1 MQMSNEQD
9 KGREPHNITPPAYH
23 DITDYGIIG
32 DLHTVALINQE
43 GGIDWCCLPF
53 LDSPSMFAKLLDTHR
68 GGSFKIS
75 PTHFVKSTSR
85 YLSKTNILQTTFKGE
100 DSKVILTDFMPILTA
115 DGEKEHREEVFICR
129 QVECEK
135 GQDVEITVRFD
146 PQPDYASSSLP
157 LRFEPKRVTSDEALI
172 TVMFDRPLR
181 WDEEK
186 RTGTVHLSYGETTQ
200 FYRTRKLS
208 QKWIS
213 TRLYSGRWRQAV
225 QRSALALKLMIFKPS
240 GAIAAA
246 PTTSLPEEIGGLRN
260 WDYRFSWLRDSAL
273 TLNALFLLGYKEEAT
288 AYMNWLMGNCD
299 FSNGA
304 ELKILAPLSRQGATE
319 ERILSHLEGYKQ
331 SRPVRIGNAAVNQ
344 LQLDIYGELLD
355 CIYLY
360 SVYGET
366 LHSTILES
374 VQSLADL
381 ICIQWNQKDASI
393 WEVRGELCHY
403 TYSKLMCWVGLDRAT
418 RIAQEY
424 GLNINLHVLK
434 ATQDQIQEFLL
445 KRCVDLNKQYF
456 VQSPEN
462 SVADAS
468 NLLIPIF
475 GFLSA
480 RHPLVINTIDQT
492 LAQLTRN
499 HMVLRYDSEDGL
511 AGSEGT
517 FNLCTFWLVE
527 ALALAGRLEEAM
539 EYFGHISGTGSHLGL
554 FAEQTDEHSRRA
566 LGNFPQAFTHIGLIN
581 SALTL
586 NQIISK
592 NRPT

>member
-1 MQMSNEQD
+1 
-9 KGREPHNITPPAYH
+9 
-23 DITDYGIIG
+23 
-32 DLHTVALINQE
+32 
-43 GGIDWCCLPF
+43 
-53 LDSPSMFAKLLDTHR
+53 LDSPSLFAQLLDSRH
-68 GGSFKIS
+68 GGSFKIA
-75 PTHFVKSTSR
+75 PTHFVQSTSS
-85 YLSKTNILQTTFKGE
+85 YLSKTNILQTTFKE
-100 DSKVILTDFMPILTA
+100 ENSKVILTDFMPILTD

-135 GQDVEITVRFD
+135 GQNVEITICFD
-146 PQPDYASSSLP
+146 PQPDYATTPLSLH
-157 LRFEPKRVTSDEALI
+157 FEPKRVTSDTAPI
-172 TVMFDRPLR
+172 TVMFDRPLH

-186 RTGTVHLSYGETTQ
+186 RTGTIRLSYGETLHCIFSYGVRELHVKPAYWLEKQ
-200 FYRTRKLS
+200 YYRTRKFWE
-208 QKWIS
+208 KWVS
-213 TRLYSGRWRQAV
+213 KCLYTGRWRRAV
-225 QRSALALKLMIFKPS
+225 QRSALALKLMIFQPS

-246 PTTSLPEEIGGLRN
+246 PTTSLPEGIGGMRN

-288 AYMNWLMGNCD
+288 AYMNWLIGNCN

-304 ELKILAPLSRQGATE
+304 ELKILAPLSAQGETT
-319 ERILSHLEGYKQ
+319 ERILEHLEGYKQ

-366 LHSTILES
+366 LHPTILNS
-374 VQSLADL
+374 VQSLAEL
-381 ICIQWNQKDASI
+381 ICSQWNQKDASI

-403 TYSKLMCWVGLDRAT
+403 TYSKLMCWVGLDRAI

-424 GLNINLHVLK
+424 GLDLNLHALK

-445 KRCVDLNKQYF
+445 KRCVDPNKQYF
-456 VQSPEN
+456 LQSPEN
-462 SVADAS
+462 PVADAS

-475 GFLSA
+475 GFLPA
-480 RHPLVINTIDQT
+480 RDFLVSNTIDQT

-499 HMVLRYDSEDGL
+499 HMVLRYDTADGL

-527 ALALAGRLEEAM
+527 ALALAGRVEEAM
-539 EYFGHISGTGSHLGL
+539 EYFGHISSIGNHLGL
-554 FAEQTDEHSRRA
+554 FAEQTDEVSRQA

-586 NQIISK
+586 NQIITK
-592 NRPT
+592 KRPD